1 MQISQLTQAGAG
13 LIGVILHVR
22 NTQSANGDNIL
33 QVALQGLCASILVL
47 TKLGQRR
54 PAGNRSAELLV
65 EFARACR
72 IMIPGLPD
80 GEALAAPGSV
90 EVPML
95 RALPRKS
102 NASNAKG
109 GNEEQLSQA
118 QFDEWL
124 GIALQGAPD
133 VWMNAQ
139 DQAGFTAPEQQTGFT
154 PDQSTFAL

>member
-1 MQISQLTQAGAG
+1 MTQAGAG

-22 NTQSANGDNIL
+22 TTQSANGDSVL

-54 PAGNRSAELLV
+54 PAGNRSAELLI

-72 IMIPGLPD
+72 ILIPGLPD

-95 RALPRKS
+95 RALPRRPNSS
-102 NASNAKG
+102 NHAKG
-109 GNEEQLSQA
+109 EDQLSQA

-133 VWMNAQ
+133 VWMNPAE
-139 DQAGFTAPEQQTGFT
+139 QAGFT
-154 PDQSTFAL
+154 PDQATFAL

>member
-1 MQISQLTQAGAG
+1 MEGAFADLEISQLTQAGAG

-22 NTQSANGDNIL
+22 NTQSANGETAL
-33 QVALQGLCASILVL
+33 QVALQGLCASIVVL

-54 PAGNRSAELLV
+54 PAGNRSAELLI

-72 IMIPGLPD
+72 ILIPGLPD
-80 GEALAAPGSV
+80 DEALAAPGSV

-95 RALPRKS
+95 RALPRRANS
-102 NASNAKG
+102 TAHIKG
-109 GNEEQLSQA
+109 DDPLSQA

-133 VWMNAQ
+133 AWMNAAE
-139 DQAGFTAPEQQTGFT
+139 QAGFT
-154 PDQSTFAL
+154 PDQATFAL

>member
-1 MQISQLTQAGAG
+1 LTQAGAG

-22 NTQSANGDNIL
+22 NAPASGDNVL

-54 PAGNRSAELLV
+54 PAGNRSAELLI

-80 GEALAAPGSV
+80 GEQLAAPGSV

-95 RALPRKS
+95 RALPRRANS
-102 NASNAKG
+102 STQAKG
-109 GNEEQLSQA
+109 EDTLSQA

-133 VWMNAQ
+133 VWMNA
-139 DQAGFTAPEQQTGFT
+139 DQQAGFT
-154 PDQSTFAL
+154 PDQTAFAL